1 MKILLFMSF
10 NIDHATWEQ
19 SALDRERWQSAVH
32 KGANTCET
40 NRIAAAEGRRQARK
54 NRANN
59 PVAGATIPCQ
69 HCQRL
74 FRVQIGLTSHLW
86 THKKRPPPPQDDEMV
101 FVASMDKLLNSENY
115 PI

>member
-1 MKILLFMSF
+1 MLFDCGHAGAPPLVEQIDTRTYSF
-10 NIDHATWEQ
+10 NVLTCRCPTRLMMEETEKRWR
-19 SALDRERWQSAVH
+19 SADH

-40 NRIAAAEGRRQARK
+40 NRIAAAEDCRQARR

-59 PVAGATIPCQ
+59 PVAGAILPCP

-86 THKKRPPPPQDDEMV
+86 THKTSPPSPQDD
-101 FVASMDKLLNSENY
+101 
-115 PI
+115 